1 MKKIEKAGLLLLLSL
16 SSASCGSRQA
26 KEPARP
32 AASEPQEVDAVDNL
46 HRVDVKDRD
55 LPFIREGKS
64 DYFFVVGE
72 SSGILKAVNFCNQY
86 FLDATGVSLPIR
98 TSYENYSVGDKA
110 IVFGRDD
117 LWKQAGLRASSES
130 LGFSGYQIESD
141 GDAIFLRAEKKGG
154 YHMGAIALLKAILG
168 YEMFSLDTVAYGK
181 TGENLPEIHIVEKP
195 DFAYRHYS
203 NTMDPGALYGMGYT
217 DDEVFIP
224 ISGWSIHNTLEI
236 LPSSLYLSSHP
247 DWYET
252 GAADICY
259 TAHGNQEEYE
269 AMIQQ
274 IAENIEPLIDARPDM
289 ENFVISQEDYPTLCD
304 CEACLA
310 DLAKYGSKASSQ
322 IKLLNAVDDL
332 IQAYLE
338 GSGRNFNLV
347 MLAYHESERAPVKE
361 AVDEAGNVTYEPTYP
376 EMLCHE
382 HVGVEVAPIN
392 ADYTTS
398 FADPKNKAYADNLA
412 SWKALTS
419 KLYVYA
425 YETNFRAALYPYNSW
440 SYVYDSFKYYYQQ
453 NAVYVFNSGQV
464 FQSAFTGFTYLKD
477 YLDSRALFD
486 VNRSY
491 EEDVGNFFAYY
502 FRDAAKPMREFYE
515 AIRAYL
521 NHLKVDNP
529 ELNGS
534 IYDVIDSTNYWPKGI
549 LDAYEGYLEEAY
561 QAILPLK
568 AKDPERYDTVYRH
581 ILLESIFPRYALAT
595 LYSERYSESELAKR
609 RRSLVEDCHRLG
621 ITRHKEHES
630 IEDVFSEWGYGQ

>member
-1 MKKIEKAGLLLLLSL
+1 MGLTLLAILTST
-16 SSASCGSRQA
+16 SCGHHQTETSVTSSR
-26 KEPARP
+26 E
-32 AASEPQEVDAVDNL
+32 STVVDKVDNL
-46 HRVDVKDRD
+46 HQVDVQDRD
-55 LPFIREGKS
+55 LSFIRDGKT

-72 SSGILKAVNFCNQY
+72 ASGILKAVNFCNQY

-98 TSYENYSVGDKA
+98 TSYENYVIGDKA
-110 IVFGRDD
+110 IIFGRDD
-117 LWKQAGLRASSES
+117 LWEQAGLVASSEN
-130 LGFSGYQIESD
+130 LDFSGYQIETS
-141 GDAIFLRAEKKGG
+141 ANAVFVRAEKKGG

-168 YEMFSLDTVAYGK
+168 YEMYSLDTVAYSK
-181 TGENLPEIHIVEKP
+181 TGENLPTMHIVEKP

-236 LPSSLYLSSHP
+236 LPPSLYLSDHP

-252 GAADICY
+252 GTVDICY
-259 TAHGNQEEYE
+259 TAHGNAEEYK

-274 IAENIEPLIDARPDM
+274 IAENIIPLIDARPDM
-289 ENFVISQEDYPTLCD
+289 ENFVISQEDNPTLCD

-332 IQAYLE
+332 IQAHLN

-361 AVDEAGNVTYEPTYP
+361 VVDEKGNITYEPTAP

-398 FADPKNKAYADNLA
+398 FADPKNKAYADNMA

-477 YLDSRALFD
+477 YLDARALFD

-491 EEDVGNFFAYY
+491 EEDVNQFFSYY
-502 FRDAAKPMREFYE
+502 FRDAEQPMREFYE
-515 AIRAYL
+515 AVRAYL
-521 NHLKVDNP
+521 NHLKHDNP

-534 IYDVIDSTNYWPKGI
+534 IYDVIDSVNYWPKGI
-549 LDAYEGYLEEAY
+549 LDVYEGYIERAY
-561 QAILPLK
+561 QTILPLK
-568 AKDPERYDTVYRH
+568 AKDSSRYEVTYRH

-595 LYSERYSESELAKR
+595 LYQDRYSASELAQR
-609 RRSLVEDCHRLG
+609 RSSLVEDCHRLG

-630 IEDVFSEWGYGQ
+630 IENVFSEWGYGQ